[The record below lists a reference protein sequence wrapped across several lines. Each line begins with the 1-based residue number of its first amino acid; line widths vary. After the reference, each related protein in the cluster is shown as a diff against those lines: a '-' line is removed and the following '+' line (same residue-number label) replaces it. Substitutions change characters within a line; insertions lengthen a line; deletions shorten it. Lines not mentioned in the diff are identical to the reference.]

1 MGSGSGSLLLAAGMA
16 VHPAPAVGDKV
27 QRRDADDEWKF
38 GYITQLEPLKVTSSA
53 VDKFAEGFA
62 WDSVRAWPSEAVL
75 FQKAA
80 SKEQQT
86 KNADAAKEK
95 LEVQR
100 MERRKAARLKAA
112 ERIERKIEA
121 AKQDGPDKEVGEV
134 SAAEVDGHCLC
145 GICFPCCIGCWHWKA
160 DDDDTVSTFPDTRR

>member
-1 MGSGSGSLLLAAGMA
+1 MKKREGLPSRSSWLRSGSLLLAAGMA

-53 VDKFAEGFA
+53 VDKFAEGFT
-62 WDSVRAWPSEAVL
+62 WDSVRAWASESVL

-100 MERRKAARLKAA
+100 MERKKAARRRLEAQEA
-112 ERIERKIEA
+112 EA
-121 AKQDGPDKEVGEV
+121 
-134 SAAEVDGHCLC
+134 L
-145 GICFPCCIGCWHWKA
+145 
-160 DDDDTVSTFPDTRR
+160 